1 MFAARMSSI
10 SLFASLLALTASALV
25 AADSKLSPNEALAG
39 LAKQIIIDS
48 IPPEYEKSDNWGH
61 QADFHVGYHWVHRGG
76 RWHFDKR
83 IKRLNDGLWRKY
95 SVKLLN
101 PQQNLHVRFTKARP
115 GDKGR
120 TAFKVFLTAKLWT
133 DARQERWRMGVKG
146 LNFHVE
152 AEATVEVR
160 LDVEVGIDPVED
172 AALGT
177 IEIKPRITG
186 VGLRLV
192 DLHLRKFDK
201 IHGDLAREL
210 GNAAEDILAGEL
222 HKREEEVRKKI
233 NVEIKKNR
241 EKLTFSPSQI
251 AEIGW
256 EKVQSLL
263 GVVDEKQ

>member
-10 SLFASLLALTASALV
+10 LLFAGVLSLPAGGSL
-25 AADSKLSPNEALAG
+25 AADRKPSPNEALAG

-48 IPPEYEKSDNWGH
+48 IPPEYEKSENWGH
-61 QADFHVGYHWVHRGG
+61 QDDFHVGYHWVQRGG

-83 IKRLNDGLWRKY
+83 VKRLNDGLWRKY
-95 SVKLLN
+95 SVKLID
-101 PQQNLHVRFTKARP
+101 PDRNLQVRFTKARP

-120 TAFKVFLTAKLWT
+120 TAFQVFLTAKLWT
-133 DARQERWRMGVKG
+133 DARQERWRVGVKG

-152 AEATVEVR
+152 AETTVEVR
-160 LDVEVGIDPVED
+160 LDVEVGIEPVDD
-172 AALGT
+172 ATFGT
-177 IEIKPRITG
+177 IEIKPKITG

-192 DLHLRKFDK
+192 DLTLRKFDK

-222 HKREEEVRKKI
+222 HKREDEVRKKI
-233 NVEIKKNR
+233 NAEIKKNR

-256 EKVQSLL
+256 DKIQALL
-263 GVVDEKQ
+263 GVVEEK